1 MTYSTPCSD
10 PAKRDD
16 WFIGRDGKQ
25 YPDDEFLTNEEKIEI
40 AEAAVDGRSDLF
52 DFEADEL
59 IEQATLDAE
68 DEIKRQAL
76 IRRRQAKDAC
86 YECYFRTDCL
96 NTVLGDDTIRHGT
109 WGGYTEEQI
118 REIRAEKR
126 KRDRRN
132 GTTQP

>member
-10 PAKRDD
+10 PEKRDD

-25 YPDDEFLTNEEKIEI
+25 YPDDEFLTDYEKEVIETSAFQNEVDP
-40 AEAAVDGRSDLF
+40 AEAVAEV
-52 DFEADEL
+52 
-59 IEQATLDAE
+59 E
-68 DEIKRQAL
+68 DEIKRQRL

-132 GTTQP
+132 GKTE

>member
-1 MTYSTPCSD
+1 MGEGRPVTYETPCSD

-16 WFIGRDGKQ
+16 WFIARDGKQ
-25 YPDDEFLTNEEKIEI
+25 YPDDEFLTDREKEILETAAADNGIDAEEFV
-40 AEAAVDGRSDLF
+40 AE
-52 DFEADEL
+52 
-59 IEQATLDAE
+59 AE
-68 DEIKRQAL
+68 DEIKRQRL
-76 IRRRQAKDAC
+76 IRRRQARDAC

-132 GTTQP
+132 GTT